1 MSMLLEGKVALVTGA
16 SRGIGRAI
24 ALQLAAE
31 GAKIAI
37 NFAGNTAKAEEVKA
51 EIESNG
57 GEALLVQADVSNAES
72 VEEMVNKVTEKFGKI
87 DILVNNAGI
96 TRDGLLMRM
105 KDSDF
110 DEVINTNLKGVF
122 NCTKIVSK
130 LMLKQRSGRIVNMAS
145 IVALTGNAGQ
155 TNYAAAKAGI
165 IGFSKSAAKEFA
177 SRGITVNVVAP
188 GFIETD
194 MTAVLPEKVK
204 EAMLKEIP
212 LARIGEPTDIANAVK
227 FLVSD
232 QASYITGQVIR
243 VDGGMNM

>member
-1 MSMLLEGKVALVTGA
+1 MLLEGKVALVTGA

-24 ALQLAAE
+24 ALKLASE
-31 GAKIAI
+31 GAKVAI
-37 NFAGNTAKAEEVKA
+37 NFAGNTAKAEEVKTD
-51 EIESNG
+51 IESNG
-57 GEALLVQADVSNAES
+57 GEALLVQADVSSAEA
-72 VEEMVNKVTEKFGKI
+72 VEEMINKVTEKFGKI

-110 DEVINTNLKGVF
+110 DDVINTNLKGVY

-130 LMLKQRSGRIVNMAS
+130 LMIKQRSGRIVNMAS

-165 IGFSKSAAKEFA
+165 IGFSKSAAKELA
-177 SRGITVNVVAP
+177 ARGITVNVVAP
-188 GFIETD
+188 GFIDTD
-194 MTAVLPEKVK
+194 MTAVIPEKNK
-204 EAMLKEIP
+204 ETMLKEIP
-212 LARIGEPTDIANAVK
+212 LGRIGTPEDIANAVK
-227 FLVSD
+227 FLASD
-232 QASYITGQVIR
+232 DAAYITGQVIR

>member
-1 MSMLLEGKVALVTGA
+1 MLLEGKVALVTGA